1 MKIFSAHTQMCRP
14 LFIAALLV
22 GAAPVYA
29 NTVTPNFTQGSVTST
44 STSTQTINET
54 VVHQIFGGD
63 YSSYQGTNVIPSAE
77 INASGTTYT
86 VSTSGADFSLELVTR
101 GAGVVEQIDTTRTI
115 VTDQTTTSLSI
126 FSQ

>member
-1 MKIFSAHTQMCRP
+1 MCRP
-14 LFIAALLV
+14 LFIVALLA
-22 GAAPVYA
+22 GATPAFA

-63 YSSYQGTNVIPSAE
+63 YSSYQGTNVVPSGV

-101 GAGVVEQIDTTRTI
+101 DAGVVEQIDTTRVI

>member
-1 MKIFSAHTQMCRP
+1 MKIFSALLQMCRP
-14 LFIAALLV
+14 LFIAALLI
-22 GAAPVYA
+22 GAAPAYA

-63 YSSYQGTNVIPSAE
+63 YQSYQGTNLTPSAA
-77 INASGTTYT
+77 INEPGTTYT

-101 GAGVVEQIDTTRTI
+101 NAGVVEQIDTTRTI